1 MNNLT
6 KYIVLILEYR
16 YYILVS
22 MHQPDKGGGGHHH
35 THCTHNQNN
44 SPAMESLQL
53 WLGAAQGSACSCPGG
68 IDANIRTK
76 PESVIDELCLLLHSI
91 ATSFAKLDRIL
102 F

>member
-76 PESVIDELCLLLHSI
+76 PESEIYELCLLLHSI
-91 ATSFAKLDRIL
+91 AT
-102 F
+102 